1 MGSSGMS
8 PITQPR
14 PTYSQGTGLCG
25 YGLALTYLQTVIT
38 FIMLIT
44 FFFFFF
50 AASSMYLLHWI
61 PLNYQRITLQEN

>member
-14 PTYSQGTGLCG
+14 STYSQGTGLCG

-44 FFFFFF
+44 FFFFFLQ
-50 AASSMYLLHWI
+50 LLACIFYIGYH
-61 PLNYQRITLQEN
+61 

>member
-14 PTYSQGTGLCG
+14 STYSQGAGLCG

-44 FFFFFF
+44 FFFFFLQ
-50 AASSMYLLHWI
+50 LLACIFYIGYH
-61 PLNYQRITLQEN
+61 

>member
-44 FFFFFF
+44 FFFFFLQ
-50 AASSMYLLHWI
+50 LLACIFYIGYH
-61 PLNYQRITLQEN
+61 

>member
-14 PTYSQGTGLCG
+14 STYSQGTGLCG
-25 YGLALTYLQTVIT
+25 SGLALTYLQTVIT

-44 FFFFFF
+44 FFFFFLQ
-50 AASSMYLLHWI
+50 LLACIFYIGYH
-61 PLNYQRITLQEN
+61 